1 MPISVNEV
9 LESYWDDIAPLRNPV
24 MLVALRGLFD
34 IGGVATSAL
43 DWMLKERDALVIAD
57 IDPAPFFDF
66 TQERPEQTLPRM
78 HPVGPR
84 KQGFLHMAAVRAR
97 LRQ

>member
-57 IDPAPFFDF
+57 IDPDPFLTSRRNGPSNSSMRTAKSKF
-66 TQERPEQTLPRM
+66 
-78 HPVGPR
+78 VGQ
-84 KQGFLHMAAVRAR
+84 KMSS
-97 LRQ
+97 